1 MRKHCGGKGIH
12 GSPSLAAPRRGS
24 PGMTAVLQVENLKKQ
39 YVSEGKPGGGVLGA
53 SFDIKERELFTLL
66 GPSGCGKTT
75 TLRAIAGLET
85 PDTGRIVLDGT
96 ELFNSRTGTNV
107 ALYDRDIGMVFQS
120 YAIWPHM
127 SVFEN
132 AAYPLRVSRTKKF
145 ARREIETKVMA
156 VLDMV
161 GLADFA
167 KRPSTQLS
175 GGQQQRLALARAFTR
190 EPRLLLLDEPL
201 SNLDAQLREQMR
213 IELKRLQKETG
224 VTAIYVTHDQ
234 AEALAISDRIAVMN
248 DGLIAQVGAPKDIY
262 GRPTSEFVANFI
274 GRTNL
279 LRGVLRQN
287 AAAEGIARVG
297 TNLGELACFFPAPL
311 AAGNATAL
319 VVRPE
324 HITIRKRNGA
334 APTVQPRLNLLAGT
348 VKRETYLGE
357 IIEFLVAVQGG
368 DMLVRTALAGDVT
381 NGDEVSL
388 AFPAE
393 RTIALMER

>member
-1 MRKHCGGKGIH
+1 M
-12 GSPSLAAPRRGS
+12 
-24 PGMTAVLQVENLKKQ
+24 LQVENLKKQ
-39 YVSEGKPGGGVLGA
+39 YVGFEGKPGGGVLGV
-53 SFDIKERELFTLL
+53 SFDINKGELFTLL

-85 PDTGRIVLDGT
+85 PETGRIQLDDR
-96 ELFNSRTGTNV
+96 EMFNSETGKNV

-132 AAYPLRVSRTKKF
+132 AAYPLRVSRT
-145 ARREIETKVMA
+145 RRLPKHEIEKKVMA

-161 GLADFA
+161 GLAEFA

-213 IELKRLQKETG
+213 VELKRLQQETG

-234 AEALAISDRIAVMN
+234 SEALAISDRIAVMN
-248 DGLIAQVGAPKDIY
+248 AGKIAQVGAPKEIY
-262 GRPTSEFVANFI
+262 SRPSSEFVANFI

-279 LRGVLRQN
+279 LRGVLRQE
-287 AAAEGIARVG
+287 AAAEGIARAQ
-297 TNLGELACFFPAPL
+297 TQIGELKCFFPA
-311 AAGNATAL
+311 ATRSGASSAL

-324 HITIRKRNGA
+324 HIIIRKHSGEMPPA
-334 APTVQPRLNLLAGT
+334 QPRINCLAGK
-348 VKRETYLGE
+348 VKREIYLGE
-357 IIEFLVAVQGG
+357 IVEYLVAVEGG
-368 DMLVRTALAGDVT
+368 EMLVRTPLNADVA
-381 NGDEVSL
+381 NGDTVTLS
-388 AFPAE
+388 FPAE
-393 RTIALMER
+393 RTIALTEG

>member
-1 MRKHCGGKGIH
+1 MLH
-12 GSPSLAAPRRGS
+12 
-24 PGMTAVLQVENLKKQ
+24 VENLKKQ
-39 YVSEGKPGGGVLGA
+39 YVSFEGKPGAGVLGVDFHIA
-53 SFDIKERELFTLL
+53 EGELFTLL

-85 PDTGRIVLDGT
+85 PDTGRIRIGGM
-96 ELFNSRTGTNV
+96 EMFNSETGKNV

-132 AAYPLRVSRTKKF
+132 AAYPLRV
-145 ARREIETKVMA
+145 ARGQRHAERDIEKKVMS

-161 GLADFA
+161 GLGEFA
-167 KRPSTQLS
+167 KRPATQLS

-213 IELKRLQKETG
+213 VELKRLQQETG
-224 VTAIYVTHDQ
+224 VTAVYVTHDQ

-248 DGLIAQVGAPKDIY
+248 KGKITQIGAPKDIY
-262 GRPTSEFVANFI
+262 SRPASEFVANFI

-279 LRGVLRQN
+279 LHGSLLEE
-287 AAAEGIARVG
+287 AEADSIARVK
-297 TNLGELACFFPAPL
+297 TEMGEVLCFFP
-311 AAGNATAL
+311 NALGRGKPVAL

-324 HITIRKRNGA
+324 HITIGKGGGA
-334 APTVQPRLNLLAGT
+334 AVADNKANRLTGQVT
-348 VKRETYLGE
+348 REIYLGE
-357 IIEFLVAVQGG
+357 IVEYLVAVGG
-368 DMLVRTALAGDVT
+368 GEILVRTLFGSVAKGDTVT
-381 NGDEVSL
+381 LS
-388 AFPAE
+388 FPTE
-393 RTIALMER
+393 CTIALAQA

>member
-1 MRKHCGGKGIH
+1 
-12 GSPSLAAPRRGS
+12 
-24 PGMTAVLQVENLKKQ
+24 VLHVENLKKQ
-39 YVSEGKPGGGVLGA
+39 YVSEGKPGGGVLGVT
-53 SFDIKERELFTLL
+53 FDIQERELFTLL

-85 PDTGRIVLDGT
+85 PDKGRIVLDRR
-96 ELFNSRTGTNV
+96 EMFNSATGTNV

-132 AAYPLRVSRTKKF
+132 AAYPLRVSRTKRF
-145 ARREIETKVMA
+145 TRSEIETKVMA

-248 DGLIAQVGAPKDIY
+248 NGLIVQVGAPKEIY
-262 GRPTSEFVANFI
+262 GRPSSEFVANFI

-287 AAAEGIARVG
+287 VRAEGTARVS
-297 TNLGELACFFPAPL
+297 TNFGELMCFFPAAL
-311 AAGNATAL
+311 AAGHATAL

-324 HITIRKRNGA
+324 HIAIRKQNGA
-334 APTVQPRLNLLAGT
+334 AQLMAQPRLNLLTGK

-357 IIEFLVAVQGG
+357 IVEYLVALEGG
-368 DMLVRTALAGDVT
+368 DMLVRSALADDVT
-381 NGDEVSL
+381 NGDDVSL
-388 AFPAE
+388 SFAAE
-393 RTIALMER
+393 RTVALMGE